1 MYEYLC
7 ICEFEC
13 VHMSMRVYVHMCVT
27 VCVHVRVCTCVYAQ
41 VLVCFKY
48 FLEASACLIGVT

>member
-1 MYEYLC
+1 
-7 ICEFEC
+7 
-13 VHMSMRVYVHMCVT
+13 MSMRVYVHMCVT